1 MWVGLSPA
9 TGYKLYDSIPAHM
22 PTPTPHGQIVSTSL
36 QSEMQRSYLEYAMS
50 VIVGRALPDVRD
62 GLKPVHRRILFAMH
76 ELGLAPDRPFRK
88 CARVV
93 GDVLGKYHPHGDTAV
108 YDALVRLAQDFSSR
122 YPLIEGHGNFGS
134 LDNDPPAAMRY
145 TESRLSPIA
154 AEALLL
160 DVGEPIVS
168 FQSNFDDSGQEPS
181 ILPARLPF
189 LLLNGANG
197 IAVGMATNIPPHNL
211 GEVVDGLVALID
223 QPESSLEQ
231 LMAHIPGP
239 DFPTGGEIVGTDA
252 ILDAYR
258 TGRGTITVRGLM
270 ELETL
275 RERARSKQALVIRSL
290 PYQVSIEA
298 LTVKIADL
306 VNDERITGIS
316 DLRNESNRSGVRI
329 VLELKRDANLEQIRT
344 QLYRLTPLQE
354 NFGIIQLAL
363 VNGKPQLLGL
373 KELLQHFLDFRLETL
388 TRRLSHD
395 LEQAEQKVHLLEGL
409 QIVMGELPRV
419 VQLLLEA
426 EDSPRALVALQE
438 QFQLSPAQAEN
449 VLQMPLRRLTRYDR
463 RHIEEELQRWQ
474 KQVRDLTTLLSDRKK
489 LLNFLKKEL
498 LQLKKKFADERRT
511 LLTQAQVTLPKEADL
526 IVDSPCL
533 IQYSRSGYIRRFAL
547 PTRSKTRT
555 EDTLQVHRGRTFS
568 ELVVLTTTGRAYR
581 LKFHAIPENKSKG
594 ALLANLLNTQDP
606 ILMTLGLDS
615 YEDQQLVL
623 LTAQGNVKKIPL
635 NELANLTTRGLTIM
649 RLNNED
655 RLVDC
660 VQAVPGKQILIA
672 TRSGRL
678 VRFPYDNM
686 QIPQKGLT
694 SGGVLGVQLGKA
706 DQALGLVFVA
716 EGDEVTLVTQGGWA
730 KRLSVKEVSSGVRA
744 KVGTPSFTFS
754 SKTDQLVSLAVYQ
767 PGIELVGV
775 TNTERYLPIREL
787 PLAKRT
793 NPGQQVF
800 SLTREETLTGV
811 IAYTEP

>member
-1 MWVGLSPA
+1 
-9 TGYKLYDSIPAHM
+9 M